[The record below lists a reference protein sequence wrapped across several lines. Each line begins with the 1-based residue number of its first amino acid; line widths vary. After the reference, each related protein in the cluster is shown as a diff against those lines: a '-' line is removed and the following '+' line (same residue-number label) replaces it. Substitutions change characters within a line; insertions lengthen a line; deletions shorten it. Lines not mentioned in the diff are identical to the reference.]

1 MQRLILLGINHTTA
15 PLEVREKIVF
25 GAEQRAAA
33 LARLRERFPGAEA
46 VLLSTCNRVELYVSR
61 ATHAHP
67 RHEEMA
73 EFLADFHGMRAEALE
88 PFVYAKSNRAV
99 VEHLFLVA
107 CSLDSMV
114 LGETQIL
121 GQVRE
126 AYFAA
131 RDAAAAGAMLNSLFQ
146 RALAVGKQVMGETA
160 LGEGRLS
167 VASVAVSYARRI
179 FDSFADKTVLSIG
192 AGKMSTLVLRH
203 FADLGPG
210 KMIVANRDA
219 EKAAALAGQF
229 GAAHASLA
237 ALPELL
243 AQADIVVS
251 STGAAEPIITR
262 KTVEQALRQRRYK
275 PVFLI
280 DIAMPRDIE
289 ASVGTIDNVY
299 LYNLDDLQKVVAA
312 TRGQRQG
319 AIDAATKIVLGHV
332 EQYAQSKEEVARAL
346 GKLPGATAEEK
357 AHLEDLGRRIVNK
370 ILHDPIHALR
380 LRDSQHPPAAQY
392 LHAVENLFN
401 LKLDAEEAE
410 PVAEAKDPPAAAGAN
425 GEADAAG
432 NGSGPAGPNAT
443 GNGDAEIVPPAEGNA
458 GSTDQGA

>member
-1 MQRLILLGINHTTA
+1 
-15 PLEVREKIVF
+15 
-25 GAEQRAAA
+25 
-33 LARLRERFPGAEA
+33 
-46 VLLSTCNRVELYVSR
+46 
-61 ATHAHP
+61 
-67 RHEEMA
+67 
-73 EFLADFHGMRAEALE
+73 
-88 PFVYAKSNRAV
+88 
-99 VEHLFLVA
+99 
-107 CSLDSMV
+107 
-114 LGETQIL
+114 
-121 GQVRE
+121 
-126 AYFAA
+126 
-131 RDAAAAGAMLNSLFQ
+131 
-146 RALAVGKQVMGETA
+146 
-160 LGEGRLS
+160 

-332 EQYAQSKEEVARAL
+332 EQYAQSISAREVGPLIDALYKRYHGLAKEEVARAL